1 MRLSCS
7 RAGQL
12 YLNVVSCEQTT
23 EQGFQWHWLCPCAFL
38 CSGESTKPQVSPTD
52 YLIRFCL
59 LPSHRLPRK
68 CVTTATEY
76 NSLSQAQATKSSQFS
91 PEDVEG
97 TEWGLIKEASK
108 VESTRA
114 SSIWRWPLAVL
125 MTTYLNCHIALRRLL
140 YSPFLFLKF
149 QVWKLYLILQRNFF
163 SKDFK

>member
-1 MRLSCS
+1 MALTLS
-7 RAGQL
+7 
-12 YLNVVSCEQTT
+12 
-23 EQGFQWHWLCPCAFL
+23 LCL
-38 CSGESTKPQVSPTD
+38 SGPFCVLEKVQNHRFPPTD
-52 YLIRFCL
+52 YWIRFYL

-125 MTTYLNCHIALRRLL
+125 MTTYLNCHIALRRFL

-149 QVWKLYLILQRNFF
+149 QV
-163 SKDFK
+163 